1 MNYLFKNYNK
11 IFKYFD
17 DWVVITATEDKKNI
31 KNIYLRPKSP
41 IHQET
46 IEWVLEKD
54 RDAA

>member
-54 RDAA
+54 RDVA